1 MHSPVIHELFRSLDL
16 PPTAAGQLDWV
27 TGIYRINR
35 TVAEWQAYFANQG
48 SDRDMTLTLAHEMQH
63 FLQISSLSYL
73 HRFASLLYYSI
84 AEVVTACYNHMS
96 ALPAT
101 LSENKAVRDAV
112 WDLQWR
118 EADGVSVIDIVES
131 LTYFFEVNADNP
143 VTTSAYVA
151 LLNDADDLPDE
162 YKRAFRYLYE
172 RGGRNGATAALF
184 EILCHMSLCSA
195 TPRECFAMLAARLR
209 SGDVNVNMTFG
220 EIVAFC
226 EKNDPH
232 HWGFAWDWRQR
243 LGAAFPQHPVFGSLE
258 TAIRDETMSNNF
270 IKYLLSPH
278 QFFDPF
284 LQLALGPPILFNP
297 SSDWT
302 AAGFNEW
309 PLDVGL
315 ALRNAT
321 AEEKR
326 KRGMWYLYMA
336 AASRK
341 YLGAFGTPPAT
352 VRLIR
357 P

>member
-1 MHSPVIHELFRSLDL
+1 MNSPIIRELFSSLDL

-27 TGIYRINR
+27 TGTYRINL
-35 TVAEWQAYFANQG
+35 TVGEWEAYFANPAN
-48 SDRDMTLTLAHEMQH
+48 DPEMTVTLVHEMHH

-84 AEVVTACYNHMS
+84 AEAVKDCYNDMS

-101 LSENKAVRDAV
+101 LDANDAVRDAV

-118 EADGVSVIDIVES
+118 EPDGVSVLDIIES
-131 LTYFFEVNADNP
+131 LTYFIEINTEKPIA
-143 VTTSAYVA
+143 TSAYVA

-162 YKRAFRYLYE
+162 YTRAFRNLYE
-172 RGGRNGATAALF
+172 LSARNGDTAALF

-195 TPRECFAMLAARLR
+195 TPRECFAMLGERVR
-209 SGDVNVNMTFG
+209 SGEVNVNMTFDQM
-220 EIVAFC
+220 VTFC

-232 HWGFAWDWRQR
+232 HWGFAWDWRQQ
-243 LGAAFPQHPVFGSLE
+243 LGADFPQHPIFGSLE
-258 TAIRDETMSNNF
+258 TAIREETLWQNF

-278 QFFDPF
+278 QFLDPF
-284 LQLALGPPILFNP
+284 LRLAQGPPILFNP
-297 SSDWT
+297 YPDGT
-302 AAGFNEW
+302 APGFNEW

-326 KRGMWYLYMA
+326 KRGMWFLYMA
-336 AASRK
+336 SASRK

-352 VRLIR
+352 VRPVI
-357 P
+357 

>member
-1 MHSPVIHELFRSLDL
+1 MRSPVIRELFRSLDL

-27 TGIYRINR
+27 TGTYRINR
-35 TVAEWQAYFANQG
+35 TVGEWQAYFANPS
-48 SDRDMTLTLAHEMQH
+48 SDPDLTLTLVHEMHH

-84 AEVVTACYNHMS
+84 AQVVETCYNDMR

-101 LSENKAVRDAV
+101 LHTNDAVRDAV

-118 EADGVSVIDIVES
+118 EPDGVSVIDIVES
-131 LTYFFEVNADNP
+131 LTHFVEVNTGKP

-172 RGGRNGATAALF
+172 RGGTNGATAALF

-195 TPRECFAMLAARLR
+195 TPRECFAMLAGCLR
-209 SGDVNVNMTFG
+209 SGEVNVNMTFRQM
-220 EIVAFC
+220 VTFC

-232 HWGFAWDWRQR
+232 HWGFAWDWRQQF
-243 LGAAFPQHPVFGSLE
+243 GADFPQHPIFGSLE
-258 TAIRDETMSNNF
+258 TAIRDETMSTNF
-270 IKYLLSPH
+270 MKYLLSPH

-284 LQLALGPPILFNP
+284 LRLAQGPPILFNP
-297 SSDWT
+297 YPDGT

-326 KRGMWYLYMA
+326 KRGMWCLYMA
-336 AASRK
+336 SASRR
-341 YLGAFGTPPAT
+341 YLGAFGTPPT
-352 VRLIR
+352 GVRPLV
-357 P
+357 